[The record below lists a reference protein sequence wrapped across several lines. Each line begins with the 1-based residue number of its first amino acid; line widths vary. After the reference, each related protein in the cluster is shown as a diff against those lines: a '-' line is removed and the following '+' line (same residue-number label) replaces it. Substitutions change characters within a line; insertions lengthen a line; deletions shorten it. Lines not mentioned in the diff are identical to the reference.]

1 MKFEKI
7 YNLRKNI
14 YYLLYFIALSLIS
27 LNKIKCDLILRSQK
41 DLQSQFA
48 GKKIRKNN

>member
-14 YYLLYFIALSLIS
+14 LDFIALSLIS
-27 LNKIKCDLILRSQK
+27 LNKIKCDLILRSPK